1 MNIIDIAKQSAKLI
15 YELNDKNCTIL
26 VTENSRVVE
35 YYGSDIVKIPVKIGD
50 IVPEGTATAI
60 ACRTGKRAYVEIK
73 KEQSP
78 YGVGYVAMAIPLYD
92 DRRTIVGGFS
102 ITAPVSKQ
110 VSELRDT
117 SYQLDEGINQTESA
131 SADIANSAVTLA
143 NMVENL
149 THKTTEANDEIK
161 TIHDVTNLIK
171 GIANQT
177 NLLSLNAAIEAARAG
192 EHGKGFAV
200 VASEVK
206 KLAQNT
212 GKNVNDISTKLT
224 YILSLIE
231 DISKS
236 VSAIMGV
243 CQQQAAS
250 TEEISATITEL
261 KEQIVKIKLFLEL
274 FTRFVKDEQSKN

>member
-15 YELNDKNCTIL
+15 YELNDKNCTI
-26 VTENSRVVE
+26 VITENFKVVE
-35 YYGSDIVKIPVKIGD
+35 YLESNILKLPMKIGD
-50 IVPEGTATAI
+50 IVSEKTVTGI
-60 ACRTGKRAYVEIK
+60 ACKTKKRAYAEIK

-92 DRRTIVGGFS
+92 DNKAIVGGFS

-117 SYQLDEGINQTESA
+117 SSQLDEGIHQTECA
-131 SADIANSAVTLA
+131 SVDIANSAVTLA

-236 VSAIMGV
+236 VGSIMGV
-243 CQQQAAS
+243 CQQQASS
-250 TEEISATITEL
+250 TEEISATISEL
-261 KEQIVKIKLFLEL
+261 KTQIVKIKNIAEEI
-274 FTRFVKDEQSKN
+274 KG